1 MIFNI
6 DATPEIDVTG
16 NFSIDCSADIT
27 LDAAGN
33 DIKFQAGATHEL
45 KFTNSSGSWLAA
57 PQTSNANL
65 TLVENYLDLT
75 IEEVYDVISQVN
87 VWPTSVDDQKK
98 IKFMNSMIRYFIN
111 KEEYEKCAFLQE
123 YVNELED
130 NKQTNRHSGIKP
142 N

>member
-1 MIFNI
+1 ME
-6 DATPEIDVTG
+6 TV
-16 NFSIDCSADIT
+16 
-27 LDAAGN
+27 
-33 DIKFQAGATHEL
+33 
-45 KFTNSSGSWLAA
+45 
-57 PQTSNANL
+57 
-65 TLVENYLDLT
+65 VENYLDLT

-87 VWPTSVDDQKK
+87 VWPTSFDDQKK